1 MSKIVGFKI
10 TENQSWEQVDE
21 KTGQVRSGVIN
32 RVTFKCLT
40 RFVGEDGKVCGD
52 DVKTV
57 IVNINDLASSFGR
70 SFAANESVFEYCKT
84 LMNRECA
91 IETAAKIFEGKLSG
105 ETVKTCYF
113 FDQFQ
118 QPAPETKK

>member
-1 MSKIVGFKI
+1 MSKIVGFKVV
-10 TENQSWEQVDE
+10 ENQPWENTDE

-40 RFVGEDGKVCGD
+40 RFVGEPNEVCGD

-57 IVNINDLASSFGR
+57 MVNISDLPSAFGR
-70 SFAANESVFEYCKT
+70 ARNAGESTYQYCQS
-84 LMNRECA
+84 LMNRDCA
-91 IETAAKIFEGKLSG
+91 IETAAKIFEGKISG

-113 FDQFQ
+113 FDQFA
-118 QPAPETKK
+118 QPAPEAKK